1 MSRESASSQKRVK
14 RNVFSGSLPKQVYH
28 QLRMSILRGEIA
40 PNTKLV
46 ELTLAEQTGTSQG
59 TIRDALQRLER
70 DGLVERREHRGTYVT
85 DLPTDEMQEVFAIR
99 GMIEAYA
106 VRRAI
111 RFATAADLQHMEHL
125 HGAMSLAAQ
134 QDNFEELVE
143 LDLEFHR
150 TICEM
155 AQSHL
160 LLNAWGP
167 LYSSIQRF
175 IYQTHPRYFSNLQE
189 LADTHLPLL
198 NALQQRDADRAA
210 ELVHG
215 HLRLIW
221 TLIDDA
227 ARKADQTK
235 SDKSHQSSVID
246 PI

>member
-1 MSRESASSQKRVK
+1 MSSHSASPKKAVK
-14 RNVFSGSLPKQVYH
+14 RSIFSGSLPKQVYH
-28 QLRMSILRGEIA
+28 HLRVSILRGEIA

-85 DLPTDEMQEVFAIR
+85 ELPTDEMQEVFAIR
-99 GMIEAYA
+99 GMIEAFA

-111 RFATAADLQHMEHL
+111 RFATAADLQRLEHL

-134 QDNFEELVE
+134 QNHFEELVE

-150 TICEM
+150 TLCEL
-155 AQSHL
+155 AHSHL

-167 LYSSIQRF
+167 LYSSVQRF
-175 IYQTHPRYFSNLQE
+175 IYQTHPRYFPNLQE

-198 NALQQRDADRAA
+198 EAVQQRDADQAA
-210 ELVHG
+210 ELVHK
-215 HLRLIW
+215 HMRLIW
-221 TLIDDA
+221 TLIEEA
-227 ARKADQTK
+227 ARKADATK
-235 SDKSHQSSVID
+235 SDESHQSSMTD